1 MAKFLLLT
9 NAYNGLRV
17 MLNVNHIVGIYEQ
30 PNDEDVAIKIL
41 SQSDEECVIHVQEK
55 LDHIMELIKDAKNY

>member
-1 MAKFLLLT
+1 
-9 NAYNGLRV
+9 